1 MDTVQI
7 LLAVVLVAAVA
18 LIGVAIWALRDA
30 VATSRSVRRTSEE
43 VRDRLVPL
51 LDKADVTVDAVNVEL
66 LRIDGIITQFEDTS
80 SRVSH
85 ASSTISD
92 IVNAPVGLVSEAAQR
107 VRQAWK
113 DRKRGQQREDSD
125 EGTQPG
131 VGVGDDSEYSEA

>member
-18 LIGVAIWALRDA
+18 LIGVAVWALRDA

-92 IVNAPVGLVSEAAQR
+92 IVNAPVGLVSEAASR
-107 VRQAWK
+107 VRNAWK
-113 DRKRGQQREDSD
+113 GRGRSQPRD
-125 EGTQPG
+125 ESNEGAQPR
-131 VGVGDDSEYSEA
+131 VDDDSELS